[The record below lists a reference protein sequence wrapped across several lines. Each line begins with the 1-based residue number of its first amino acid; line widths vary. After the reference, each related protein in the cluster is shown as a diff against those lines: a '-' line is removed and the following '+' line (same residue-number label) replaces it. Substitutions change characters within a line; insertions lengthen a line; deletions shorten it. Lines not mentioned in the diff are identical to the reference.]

1 MISPLSSVGK
11 TMLSSLEGAIGR
23 GMPIDQ
29 AITYVKSMAQQGVA
43 PLVDLY
49 ALLKQF
55 ERMKQQPVQAPMG
68 GNLKQQLDN
77 LESSVVRSPGGITGR
92 AAPAMSEQGMAPD
105 MGGIA
110 SLDAG
115 RMENPGFY
123 GGGVVAL
130 VEGGD
135 PKDTKPKPIT
145 PELYTLPSSLE
156 ELARQKMAKEAALRT
171 PEGRAAFEAELDAE
185 MKARGLGK
193 YAPSLG
199 MREQYAERKTKEA
212 EALPAEEAALNEEAY
227 WEAVAAT
234 DQPDLISA
242 MAKAKAGVTARKR
255 TSKEKIL
262 AAKDKAEDL
271 RILRQEAKEAL
282 ARGDYDKYKEKLS
295 AAETLSQT
303 SVKEYVTE
311 KEADEDARLAAE
323 RARQL
328 AREQKGEA
336 DNILRQLGRTP
347 ETLANGQPNPEYQ
360 RLSRIYTL
368 AKGTGRGT
376 SARDYQTV
384 KAQWGQANKTLKT
397 AQENY
402 NLDDSPEN
410 AEALQKA
417 QELAD
422 YWNRQLLEYGG
433 VEGMPSEFGGSTELP
448 ADYVLDQQ

>member
-1 MISPLSSVGK
+1 MITPASETGRNMLKSLLDATGK
-11 TMLSSLEGAIGR
+11 
-23 GMPIDQ
+23 GMPVDQ
-29 AITYVKSMAQQGVA
+29 AIQYVKSQAATGVA

-55 ERMKQQPVQAPMG
+55 ERMKQPPAQNPMG
-68 GNLKQQLDN
+68 GNLKEQLNN
-77 LESSVVRSPGGITGR
+77 LESTITRGQGEMKMQGV
-92 AAPAMSEQGMAPD
+92 PAQ
-105 MGGIA
+105 MGGLA

-115 RMENPGFY
+115 KMENPGFY

-130 VEGGD
+130 AEGGD
-135 PKDTKPKPIT
+135 PETAKPKSIT
-145 PELYTLPSSLE
+145 PELYTLPKSLE
-156 ELARQKMAKEAALRT
+156 ELARQNMAKEAALKT

-193 YAPSLG
+193 YAPSMG

-212 EALPAEEAALNEEAY
+212 EALTGEEAALNQESFWAD
-227 WEAVAAT
+227 VAGS
-234 DQPDLISA
+234 DQPDFVSA
-242 MAKAKAGVTARKR
+242 MAKAKAKAVERKR
-255 TSKEKIL
+255 SSKEKVL
-262 AAKDKAEDL
+262 AAKDKAEEQ
-271 RILRQEAKEAL
+271 RILRQEAREAL
-282 ARGDYDKYKEKLS
+282 ARGDYDKFKEKTSKAEELS
-295 AAETLSQT
+295 RT
-303 SVKEYVTE
+303 SVTDYIKER
-311 KEADEDARLAAE
+311 EADEDARIAAE

-360 RLSRIYTL
+360 KLSRLYTL

-376 SARDYQTV
+376 SARDYQTI

-417 QELAD
+417 QELAE
-422 YWNRQLLEYGG
+422 YWNRQLLESGG
-433 VEGMPSEFGGSTELP
+433 VEGMPSEFSGFTELP
-448 ADYVLDQQ
+448 ADYVLDRQ